1 MSNNKVVSCAS
12 TPSKSSTK
20 HVVTHNTEST
30 ITSQQSQS
38 QQQQRGRKLDRS
50 NIISNNNTNTMKRE
64 TSPLSTCVSSVVPFK
79 EVFELTRQIDSGSYS
94 VVYEAIHRISGERY
108 AVKIYDRTKFPS
120 VEEDLAVYNE
130 VSNLRYVERRRYAKD
145 LFKEQQRQQR
155 CSSSKRSSSKRR
167 SYDIIRLIDFFED
180 TSKFFLVLE
189 LCTGGDLFTKVVER
203 HYYSEYEARYLAKCL
218 LESIKYMHECGIA
231 HRDLKPDNLLL
242 AKNGNDVHVKIAD
255 FGFSAKTRIGGMNI
269 PLTQRC
275 GTPAYVAPE
284 VLRGGPYD
292 ERVDMWSA
300 GCILYFVL
308 GGYPAFV
315 DDKPKA
321 LFHKIL
327 NGDYEFHEDDWCH
340 VSNDAKSLVSG
351 LLTLDVN
358 KRLTASQALK
368 HPWLCSSS
376 NSSSSRRPMNNVV
389 APQHPQGLN
398 NNMVVPLDH
407 NNHLFNNIATNIATI
422 NCQQRLSNVTLQQ
435 QHDEK
440 LDSGQSSSE
449 C

>member
-1 MSNNKVVSCAS
+1 M
-12 TPSKSSTK
+12 
-20 HVVTHNTEST
+20 
-30 ITSQQSQS
+30 
-38 QQQQRGRKLDRS
+38 DR
-50 NIISNNNTNTMKRE
+50 NNNANKRE
-64 TSPLSTCVSSVVPFK
+64 SSPLSTCVSSVVPFK

-130 VSNLRYVERRRYAKD
+130 VSNLRYLERRKYAKD
-145 LFKEQQRQQR
+145 LFKEQHAKQK
-155 CSSSKRSSSKRR
+155 KRSSKRR

-180 TSKFFLVLE
+180 ASKFYLVLE
-189 LCTGGDLFTKVVER
+189 LCGGGDVFTKVVER
-203 HYYSEYEARYLAKCL
+203 HYYSEYEAKYLARCL

-242 AKNGNDVHVKIAD
+242 AKQGNDVHVKIAD

-327 NGDYEFHEDDWCH
+327 KGEYEFHDEDWSH
-340 VSNDAKSLVSG
+340 VSAEAKDLVRG
-351 LLTLDVN
+351 LLTIDVN
-358 KRLTASQALK
+358 RRLTASQALK
-368 HPWLCSSS
+368 HPWISKR
-376 NSSSSRRPMNNVV
+376 SSRRRPTSHTPQVVCNV
-389 APQHPQGLN
+389 N
-398 NNMVVPLDH
+398 
-407 NNHLFNNIATNIATI
+407 TNIA
-422 NCQQRLSNVTLQQ
+422 NTLQQ
-435 QHDEK
+435 QLNMQYEETWDA
-440 LDSGQSSSE
+440 G
-449 C
+449 

>member
-1 MSNNKVVSCAS
+1 MSNRAKSSSPLKSQPTDESTTTTAS
-12 TPSKSSTK
+12 TSS
-20 HVVTHNTEST
+20 EDST
-30 ITSQQSQS
+30 
-38 QQQQRGRKLDRS
+38 RGREMERNNS
-50 NIISNNNTNTMKRE
+50 NKRE
-64 TSPLSTCVSSVVPFK
+64 SSPLSTCVSSVVPFK

-94 VVYEAIHRISGERY
+94 VVYEAIHRLSGERY

-130 VSNLRYVERRRYAKD
+130 VSNLRYLERRRYAKD
-145 LFKEQQRQQR
+145 LFKEQHAKQK
-155 CSSSKRSSSKRR
+155 KRSSKRR
-167 SYDIIRLIDFFED
+167 SYDIIRIIDFFED
-180 TSKFFLVLE
+180 ASIFYLVLE
-189 LCTGGDLFTKVVER
+189 LCGGGDVFTKVVER
-203 HYYSEYEARYLAKCL
+203 HYYSEYEARFMAKCL

-242 AKNGNDVHVKIAD
+242 AKQGNDVHVKIAD

-327 NGDYEFHEDDWCH
+327 KGEYEFHDEDWSH
-340 VSNDAKSLVSG
+340 VSAEAKDLVRG
-351 LLTLDVN
+351 LLTVDVN
-358 KRLTASQALK
+358 KRLTACQALK
-368 HPWLCSSS
+368 HPWISKSSQ
-376 NSSSSRRPMNNVV
+376 RRPTQQGVCNV
-389 APQHPQGLN
+389 N
-398 NNMVVPLDH
+398 
-407 NNHLFNNIATNIATI
+407 TNIT
-422 NCQQRLSNVTLQQ
+422 THLQQ
-435 QHDEK
+435 QLNVQYDET
-440 LDSGQSSSE
+440 LDAGQTSSE

>member
-1 MSNNKVVSCAS
+1 MPNNNVVSCAS

-130 VSNLRYVERRRYAKD
+130 VSNLRYLERRRYAKD

-203 HYYSEYEARYLAKCL
+203 HYYSEYEARYLAKRL

-376 NSSSSRRPMNNVV
+376 NSSSRRPMNNVV

-435 QHDEK
+435 QHEER